1 MTSSIFEGMKAS
13 ECKRQSVYVDYI
25 PLFTSRSIYKWTVIF
40 SYESKFII
48 WSCLFS
54 EIAGMTPVGV

>member
-40 SYESKFII
+40 SCESKFIT
-48 WSCLFS
+48 WSRLFS
-54 EIAGMTPVGV
+54 GITGIVLVGV